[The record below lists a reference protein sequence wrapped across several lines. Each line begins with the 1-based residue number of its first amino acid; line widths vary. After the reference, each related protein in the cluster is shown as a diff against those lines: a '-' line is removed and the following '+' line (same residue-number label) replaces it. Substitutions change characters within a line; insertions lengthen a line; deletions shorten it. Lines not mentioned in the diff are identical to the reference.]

1 MCHYQFRIKGGTT
14 MGNGMKKAGGF
25 CVNCA
30 VAGFVALA
38 AISAAVIIWVK
49 FI

>member
-1 MCHYQFRIKGGTT
+1 
-14 MGNGMKKAGGF
+14 MGDALKKAGGF

-30 VAGFVALA
+30 IAGFVILA
-38 AISAAVIIWVK
+38 AISAAVIIWVQ